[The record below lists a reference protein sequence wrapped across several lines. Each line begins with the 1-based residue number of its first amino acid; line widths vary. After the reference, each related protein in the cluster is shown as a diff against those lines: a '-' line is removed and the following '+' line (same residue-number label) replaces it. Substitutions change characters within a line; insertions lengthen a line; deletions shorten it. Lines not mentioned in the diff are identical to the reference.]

1 MAMAVFSGLL
11 GMWPPRGLRDVR
23 FGAAV
28 TRVREALH
36 RRNCGTVFGEKVLGR
51 QAHTLLGTVNTE
63 FDNVEHFNAAVAEA
77 ISEFRRRIGPVGASR
92 A

>member
-1 MAMAVFSGLL
+1 MFSGLL
-11 GMWPPRGLRDVR
+11 GMWPARGLRNLR

-36 RRNCGTVFGEKVLGR
+36 RRNCGTVVGEKVMGR

-63 FDNVEHFNAAVAEA
+63 FGKVEHFNAAAAEA
-77 ISEFRRRIGPVGASR
+77 ISGSRWRIIPVGVSR
-92 A
+92 ARPE